1 MNVSNAR
8 CAVVLAVVLAVGA
21 GAAVASGATQ
31 TAAKAPAKA
40 PVTAAA
46 TKAAAAG
53 NTAAADAKA
62 AETYKTKCAMCHAAD
77 GNSPLPNMSFTDGVW
92 KHGTTVKEMV
102 TTISNGVPGTAM
114 MPFKT
119 QFAPEEIEALARY
132 VRKFDKKLK

>member
-1 MNVSNAR
+1 MNVSNGR
-8 CAVVLAVVLAVGA
+8 RAVVLAVVLAVGA

-31 TAAKAPAKA
+31 AAAKAD
-40 PVTAAA
+40 
-46 TKAAAAG
+46 TK
-53 NTAAADAKA
+53 AADAKA
-62 AETYKTKCAMCHAAD
+62 AETYKAKCSMCHAAD

-119 QFAPEEIEALARY
+119 QFTPEEIEALARY